1 MNILELRDL
10 AVHFKSRSGTVHAVE
25 GVDLWLEKGKLLG
38 IAGES
43 GCGKT
48 TTALSIPGLL
58 PSNATI
64 ARGEVIFNGENLVGK
79 SEKEMEGIRW
89 KRISVIFQGA
99 MNALNPLKTVGRQIM
114 EPILL
119 HERGTTKP
127 EAKQRTEELLE
138 QVGIAK
144 NRFYSYPHEFSGG
157 MRQRAMIAMSLACRP
172 ELVIADEPVTAL
184 DVMIQAQIMELI
196 KELRKQYALSMIM
209 ISHDLSVLAELCD
222 QIAIMYAGKVVEY
235 GDARAV
241 LRNPKH
247 PYTARLMNSFPN
259 IHGERTFVHGI
270 PGYPP
275 SLLHP
280 PRGCSF
286 YDRCT
291 VRRGECSEYDMKLV
305 KTGENHY
312 SACPWIQAGPEV
324 TKQARP

>member
-1 MNILELRDL
+1 MNILELKDL
-10 AVHFKSRSGTVHAVE
+10 AIHFKSRAGTVHAVE
-25 GVDLWLEKGKLLG
+25 GVNLWLEKGKLLG

-43 GCGKT
+43 GCGKS
-48 TTALSIPGLL
+48 TTALSIPRLL
-58 PSNATI
+58 PSNASI
-64 ARGEVIFNGENLVGK
+64 VRGEVIYNGENLVNK
-79 SEKEMEGIRW
+79 SEKEMEKIRW
-89 KRISVIFQGA
+89 KQISVIFQGA
-99 MNALNPLKTVGRQIM
+99 MNALNPLKTVGQQIM

-119 HERGTTKP
+119 HEHDTPKS
-127 EAKQRTEELLE
+127 EAKERAMKLLE

-144 NRFYSYPHEFSGG
+144 NRFYNYPHEFSGG

-196 KELRKQYALSMIM
+196 KDLSKQYELSMIM

-235 GDARAV
+235 GDAKTV
-241 LRNPKH
+241 FRNPKH
-247 PYTARLMNSFPN
+247 PYTIRLMNSFPD

-280 PRGCSF
+280 PKGCSF

-291 VRRGECSEYDMKLV
+291 VRKEECKQHDMKIV
-305 KTGENHY
+305 KAGENHY
-312 SACPWIQAGPEV
+312 SACPRV
-324 TKQARP
+324 

>member
-10 AVHFKSRSGTVHAVE
+10 AIHFKSRAGTVHAVE
-25 GVDLWLEKGKLLG
+25 GVNLWLEKGKILG

-43 GCGKT
+43 GCGKS
-48 TTALSIPGLL
+48 TTALSIPKLL
-58 PSNATI
+58 PSNASI
-64 ARGEVIFNGENLVGK
+64 VRGEVFYNGENLVNK
-79 SEKEMEGIRW
+79 SEKEMQEIRW
-89 KRISVIFQGA
+89 KQISVIFQGA
-99 MNALNPLKTVGRQIM
+99 MNALNPLKTVGNQIM

-119 HERGTTKP
+119 HEHDTTKAD
-127 EAKQRTEELLE
+127 AKERTMGLLE

-196 KELRKQYALSMIM
+196 RDLSKQYALSMIM

-222 QIAIMYAGKVVEY
+222 KIAIMYAGKVVEY
-235 GDARAV
+235 GDAKEV
-241 LRNPKH
+241 FRNPKH
-247 PYTARLMNSFPN
+247 PYTIRLMNSFPN
-259 IHGERTFVHGI
+259 IFGERTFVHGI

-280 PRGCSF
+280 PEGCSF

-291 VRRGECSEYDMKLV
+291 VRREECREYDMKIV
-305 KTGENHY
+305 KAGENHY
-312 SACPWIQAGPEV
+312 SACPWV
-324 TKQARP
+324 

>member
-1 MNILELRDL
+1 MNILELNDL
-10 AVHFKSRSGTVHAVE
+10 AIHFKSRAGTVHAVE
-25 GVDLWLEKGKLLG
+25 GVNLWLEKGKILG

-43 GCGKT
+43 GCGKS

-58 PSNATI
+58 PTNGGI
-64 ARGEVIFNGENLVGK
+64 VRGEILFNGENLVTK
-79 SEKEMEGIRW
+79 TEKEMEAIRW
-89 KRISVIFQGA
+89 KQISVIFQGA
-99 MNALNPLKTVGRQIM
+99 MNALNPLKTVGQQIV

-119 HERGTTKP
+119 HEKTTSKT
-127 EAKQRTEELLE
+127 EAKERAMELLE

-196 KELRKQYALSMIM
+196 KDLSKKYNLSMIM

-235 GDARAV
+235 GDAKEV
-241 LRNPKH
+241 FRNPKH
-247 PYTARLMNSFPN
+247 PYTIKLMNSFPN
-259 IHGERTFVHGI
+259 IYGERTFVHGI

-275 SLLHP
+275 SLLNP
-280 PRGCSF
+280 PKGCSF

-291 VRRGECSEYDMKLV
+291 VRKEECREHDMKIV
-305 KTGENHY
+305 EAGDNHY
-312 SACPWIQAGPEV
+312 SACTGV
-324 TKQARP
+324 

>member
-1 MNILELRDL
+1 MNILELKDL
-10 AVHFKSRSGTVHAVE
+10 AIHFKSRAGTVHAVE
-25 GVDLWLEKGKLLG
+25 GVNLWLEKGKLLG

-43 GCGKT
+43 GCGKS

-58 PSNATI
+58 PSNGSI
-64 ARGEVIFNGENLVGK
+64 VGGEILYNGENLVKK
-79 SEKEMEGIRW
+79 SEKEMEKIRW
-89 KRISVIFQGA
+89 KQISVIFQGA
-99 MNALNPLKTVGRQIM
+99 MNALNPLKTVGQQIM

-119 HERGTTKP
+119 HEHGTSKA
-127 EAKQRTEELLE
+127 EAKERAMTLLE

-144 NRFYSYPHEFSGG
+144 NRFYNYPHEFSGG

-196 KELRKQYALSMIM
+196 KDLSRQYELSMIM

-235 GDARAV
+235 GDAKAV
-241 LRNPKH
+241 FRSPKH
-247 PYTARLMNSFPN
+247 PYTVRLMNSFPD
-259 IHGERTFVHGI
+259 IHGERSFVHGI

-280 PRGCSF
+280 PKGCSF

-291 VRRGECSEYDMKLV
+291 VRQEACREHDMKIS
-305 KTGENHY
+305 KAGENHY
-312 SACPWIQAGPEV
+312 SACLFL
-324 TKQARP
+324 